1 MIITRDPCEGKS
13 FYNLGNEYAFR
24 GTEMV
29 QRSAIQAGIPHA
41 LRGAANVLIVGLAL
55 LGLPAQ
61 SLLAADAAGIDTK
74 ALAFQTQRLA
84 NDAGQFFMAWWVP
97 PALFQSIIRDTG
109 HVAQADSNRMN
120 LALQPYLVFAL
131 SRGQVGEHGLEDV
144 HDRADLLHNS
154 HLTVDGQSVTAAPA
168 DQDDPNAKAALD
180 LIKPALVAML
190 GQNGR
195 GIEFALYRSPPGL
208 HTVDPREP
216 GHIEYHFYRKH
227 FLWQLPVWG
236 PAAPL
241 PAHDRP
247 APLPAAPSV
256 AVAPVAATTAGAT
269 AAAAAV
275 VPSRAPPSAPLP
287 VQRRKIDPTTGE
299 EFPERYDYNPYTG
312 QKLVS
317 Q

>member
-1 MIITRDPCEGKS
+1 
-13 FYNLGNEYAFR
+13 
-24 GTEMV
+24 MV
-29 QRSAIQAGIPHA
+29 QRSAFQAGIPQA
-41 LRGAANVLIVGLAL
+41 LGRAASLFIAGLVL
-55 LGLPAQ
+55 LGLSAQ
-61 SLLAADAAGIDTK
+61 SLLAADPAGIDTK
-74 ALAFQTQRLA
+74 ALAFQTRRLS
-84 NDAGQFFMAWWVP
+84 NDSGQFFMTWWVP
-97 PALFQSIIRDTG
+97 PALSQAILRDTA
-109 HVAQADSNRMN
+109 HVPPADSEQLN
-120 LALQPYLVFAL
+120 LALRPYLVFAL

-154 HLTVDGQSVTAAPA
+154 HLSIDGQNVTAAPA

-190 GQNGR
+190 GQNGK
-195 GIEFALYRSPPGL
+195 GIEFALFRSPPGL
-208 HTVDPREP
+208 PAIDPTEP
-216 GHIEYHFYRKH
+216 GHIEYRFYRKH

-247 APLPAAPSV
+247 APLPAAPPLAV
-256 AVAPVAATTAGAT
+256 AAGAVAPAAAATAAGAT
-269 AAAAAV
+269 AAAAAAM
-275 VPSRAPPSAPLP
+275 PYRAPATAPPP
-287 VQRRKIDPTTGE
+287 VQRRKIDPTSGE